1 MATFLMLGKYTD
13 KAMETIGESGERLKK
28 FKELCQG
35 EGGKVIS
42 HYLLMGKY
50 DVACVIEAP
59 NAETMAKIALVVGNR
74 GFVRT
79 QTFCAFTEKEQM
91 EMVKTFAK

>member
-1 MATFLMLGKYTD
+1 MAHFLMLGKYTD
-13 KAMETIGESGERLKK
+13 KALETIDESGERIKR
-28 FKELCQG
+28 FKELCQE
-35 EGGKVIS
+35 EGGKVVS

-59 NAETMAKIALVVGNR
+59 DAQAMAKIALVVGNR

-79 QTFCAFTEKEQM
+79 QTLCAFTEKEQM
-91 EMVKTFAK
+91 DMVKKFAK

>member
-1 MATFLMLGKYTD
+1 MAHYLMLGKYTD
-13 KAMETIGESGERLKK
+13 KAMESISESGDRIKK
-28 FKELCQG
+28 FKELCQ
-35 EGGKVIS
+35 EHGGKVIS

-50 DVACVIEAP
+50 DVACFIDAP

-79 QTFCAFTEKEQM
+79 QTFCAFTEQEQM